1 MLQWKRY
8 SILLKWKYIT
18 LLLTYSEQAVQSHS
32 RYAFL
37 PEWVFHESFYWLCFL
52 SYSEDAHT
60 NCWCRVSSVLEICE
74 YIIYTH
80 SEGPYIFD
88 DYKKVRLGESYDG
101 SPALSG
107 WTTQLLP
114 YYASLCVIAHR
125 FSLEAA
131 QQGCCLSLPWLKT
144 EFLAK
149 QDAFV
154 IYASVLFFFHVSM
167 LVNILYLLN
176 LHACN
181 LCLLEIKVSPLNICN
196 YNKVSVSDLWLDI

>member
-8 SILLKWKYIT
+8 SILLKGKYIT
-18 LLLTYSEQAVQSHS
+18 LLLTYSEQAVQSRS

-37 PEWVFHESFYWLCFL
+37 PEWVFHESFYWLGFL

-114 YYASLCVIAHR
+114 YYASLCEIAHR
-125 FSLEAA
+125 FSFEAA
-131 QQGCCLSLPWLKT
+131 QQGCCHYLDWKSNFLQNKMHLLYMQLS
-144 EFLAK
+144 
-149 QDAFV
+149 
-154 IYASVLFFFHVSM
+154 FFFFFMS
-167 LVNILYLLN
+167 
-176 LHACN
+176 AC
-181 LCLLEIKVSPLNICN
+181 
-196 YNKVSVSDLWLDI
+196 